1 MSSAHDPDDPTGAA
15 PYETLARSI
24 ERELE
29 LIGDGAFEELAA
41 LQAERAALVESLPGI
56 PPACARPALQRAALM
71 NKRVE
76 IEILRR
82 REALL
87 IDAANIERV
96 DRTARGYAPAVE
108 NRPYVQATA

>member
-1 MSSAHDPDDPTGAA
+1 MSASQ
-15 PYETLARSI
+15 PYEALARSI

-29 LIGDGAFEELAA
+29 LIGDGPLGELDA
-41 LQAERAALVESLPGI
+41 LYAERAALIESLPAT
-56 PPACARPALQRAALM
+56 PPADARPALQRAALM

-87 IDAANIERV
+87 METATVERV
-96 DRTARGYAPAVE
+96 ARTARAYAAAVE
-108 NRPYVQATA
+108 SHPHVRATA

>member
-1 MSSAHDPDDPTGAA
+1 MSVTQ

-29 LIGDGAFEELAA
+29 LIGEGSLVELDA
-41 LQAERAALVESLPGI
+41 LYAERTALLEGLPAI
-56 PPACARPALQRAALM
+56 PPEPARPALQRAALM

-82 REALL
+82 REALVHES
-87 IDAANIERV
+87 ANV
-96 DRTARGYAPAVE
+96 
-108 NRPYVQATA
+108 

>member
-1 MSSAHDPDDPTGAA
+1 MSASGAA
-15 PYETLARSI
+15 PYEALARSL

-29 LIGDGAFEELAA
+29 LIGDGAVDELTT
-41 LQAERAALVESLPGI
+41 LHAERAALIEGLPAV
-56 PPACARPALQRAALM
+56 PPAGARPALQRAALM

-87 IDAANIERV
+87 LESANVERV
-96 DRTARGYAPAVE
+96 GRTARGYAAAVE
-108 NRPYVQATA
+108 SRPQVQATA

>member
-1 MSSAHDPDDPTGAA
+1 MSDAQ

-29 LIGDGAFEELAA
+29 LIGEGALEELDA
-41 LQAERAALVESLPGI
+41 LHAERAALLESLPAV
-56 PPACARPALQRAALM
+56 PPADARSALQRAALM

-82 REALL
+82 REA
-87 IDAANIERV
+87 IIAESANAERV
-96 DRTARGYAPAVE
+96 ERTARGYAAALE
-108 NRPYVQATA
+108 TL

>member
-1 MSSAHDPDDPTGAA
+1 MSPSE
-15 PYETLARSI
+15 PYEALARSL

-29 LIGDGAFEELAA
+29 LLGDGAVDELAS
-41 LQAERAALVESLPGI
+41 LYTERAALLTDLPAV
-56 PPACARPALQRAALM
+56 PPADARPALQRAALM

-87 IDAANIERV
+87 LEAANMERV
-96 DRTARGYAPAVE
+96 GRTARGYAATVE
-108 NRPYVQATA
+108 ARPQLQATA

>member
-1 MSSAHDPDDPTGAA
+1 MSSSQ
-15 PYETLARSI
+15 PYEALARSL

-29 LIGDGAFEELAA
+29 LIGEGALEELEA
-41 LQAERAALVESLPGI
+41 LYAERTALLGRLPAV
-56 PPACARPALQRAALM
+56 PPADARPALQRAALM

-87 IDAANIERV
+87 LEGANVERV
-96 DRTARGYAPAVE
+96 GRTARGYAATVE
-108 NRPYVQATA
+108 SRPQLQATA

>member
-1 MSSAHDPDDPTGAA
+1 MSSSDAV
-15 PYETLARSI
+15 PYEALARSI

-29 LIGDGAFEELAA
+29 LIGEGQFEELSA
-41 LQAERAALVESLPGI
+41 LRSERDALVEGLPAI

-87 IDAANIERV
+87 LDLANVELV
-96 DRTARGYAPAVE
+96 GRTARGYTPPSEA
-108 NRPYVQATA
+108 RPHVQATA